1 MLELIVQ
8 RLFIAI
14 SFVNAAIVGIAL
26 YIQVAPAKA
35 KKKERT
41 RERDFFLLIQT

>member
-35 KKKERT
+35 KKRNEPER
-41 RERDFFLLIQT
+41 EIFFC